1 MIKVIRN
8 INDMILLMLMIT
20 FFKSLTFQFPSNSVF
35 KVIFEFTEAE
45 CCSNFIWDFISQS
58 RTNEK

>member
-1 MIKVIRN
+1 
-8 INDMILLMLMIT
+8 MILLMLMIT

-35 KVIFEFTEAE
+35 KVMFEFTEAE